1 MLLRKRTFRAGDDLY
16 WNSGKL
22 EDQCGVFEE
31 WTRRHFELPRQISRV
46 IISLYSRP
54 SVNRKKGKVEKYCCG
69 LGCCE
74 GGKLL
79 FAGDCI
85 DFWDEDLSLILRP
98 LIGRTIY
105 LGVEYE

>member
-1 MLLRKRTFRAGDDLY
+1 MLLRKRTFRSGDDLC

-22 EDQCGVFEE
+22 EDWCGDFEI
-31 WTRRHFELPRQISRV
+31 WIRRHFELPRQISRV

-74 GGKLL
+74 GGKLI
-79 FAGDCI
+79 FDRTVFC
-85 DFWDEDLSLILRP
+85 DEDLSLILRP
-98 LIGRTIY
+98 LTGRTIY